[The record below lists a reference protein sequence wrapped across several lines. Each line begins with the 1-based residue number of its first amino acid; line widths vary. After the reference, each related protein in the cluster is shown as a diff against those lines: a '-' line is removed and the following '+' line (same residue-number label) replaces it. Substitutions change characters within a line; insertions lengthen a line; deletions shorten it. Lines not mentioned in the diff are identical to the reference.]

1 MMRGGDMSCTNA
13 VQTAAQALRSPPNFH
28 AARAKKSER
37 AKNVQRCLIAHRAPV
52 LSAFRRHNPA
62 ANR

>member
-52 LSAFRRHNPA
+52 LSAF
-62 ANR
+62 